1 MSTRSLIG
9 IKNDEG
15 LTFVYCHHDG
25 YLEGVGKTLV
35 ENYKEDS
42 KINALLEHGSMSSL
56 DAEIYKC
63 DFYNEDDSDKPIT
76 IPDCEDIKERYYKCG
91 QNSWADYLYLFE
103 NGKWYYTLIRVGTEN
118 DKLVYFPAQW
128 ELVTEGLD
136 KIKKRRES

>member
-9 IKNDEG
+9 IRNNEG

-42 KINALLEHGSMSSL
+42 KINALLEHGAMCSL

-63 DFYNEDDSDKPIT
+63 DFYHEDDGDKSIT
-76 IPDCEDIKERYYKCG
+76 IPDCEDIEERYYKCG
-91 QNSWADYLYLFE
+91 ENSWADYIYLFE
-103 NGKWYYTLIRVGTEN
+103 DGEWYYYNLVKAVAEN
-118 DKLVYFPAQW
+118 GIVYLPARW

-136 KIKKRRES
+136 KLKKRNEE